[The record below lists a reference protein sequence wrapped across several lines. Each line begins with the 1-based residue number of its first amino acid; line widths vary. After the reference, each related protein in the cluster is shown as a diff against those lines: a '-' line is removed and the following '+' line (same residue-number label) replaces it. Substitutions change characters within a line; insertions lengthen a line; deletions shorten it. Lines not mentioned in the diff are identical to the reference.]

1 MTRIYFNEVVTRDGF
16 QIEPNFIPTDDKIA
30 LIDALSQCGYAKIE
44 TTSFTSPKS
53 IPMLRDAEEVMGRI
67 TRVPGVEYTVLVPNL
82 RGAERAM
89 ESRADEL
96 NLVMSTSETHNL
108 ANLRMTRS
116 KSLAALADVIKHVD
130 DRTPINV
137 SLSACFGCPMEG
149 DVPLAAV
156 QYYAQRFADLGV
168 RGLTICDTTGMAH
181 PAQVS
186 RMVALLQM
194 QLPHTQLT
202 LHFHNTRGM
211 GLANVLA
218 AVQGGITRFDGSL
231 GGLGGCPYAPGAS
244 GNICSEDAIHMLDAM
259 GYDTGIDLNKLLNVA
274 RHLPAIVG
282 HDVPS
287 QVAKAGRITDLHPAP
302 AYVNELK
309 GEAA

>member
-1 MTRIYFNEVVTRDGF
+1 
-16 QIEPNFIPTDDKIA
+16 
-30 LIDALSQCGYAKIE
+30 
-44 TTSFTSPKS
+44 
-53 IPMLRDAEEVMGRI
+53 
-67 TRVPGVEYTVLVPNL
+67 
-82 RGAERAM
+82 
-89 ESRADEL
+89 
-96 NLVMSTSETHNL
+96 
-108 ANLRMTRS
+108 
-116 KSLAALADVIKHVD
+116 LADVIAHVD
-130 DRTPINV
+130 GRTPINV

-156 QYYAQRFADLGV
+156 QHYAQRFADLGV

-186 RMVALLQM
+186 RMVDVLQK

-218 AVQGGITRFDGSL
+218 AVQGGITRLDGSL

-259 GYDTGIDLNKLLNVA
+259 GYDTGIDLSKLLNVA
-274 RHLPAIVG
+274 RHLPDIVG

-302 AYVNELK
+302 DYVHELK
-309 GEAA
+309 GEDA